1 VRRPGDGVEGG
12 GGESSGAGSLGAQ
25 NWGKEERWEEGRK
38 TIGRG
43 LCVSESGQG
52 GLAGPAKGRGPVA
65 SGGGGPMGGERGVG
79 WPGWKE
85 RWAAAA
91 SNPKPGQN
99 SKRNSFQISFDFR
112 I

>member
-1 VRRPGDGVEGG
+1 VVKAAVGRAPVRGRSGLRIGARRSGGGAVG
-12 GGESSGAGSLGAQ
+12 GGEEDNRAGSMCQREWAGWAG
-25 NWGKEERWEEGRK
+25 WA
-38 TIGRG
+38 
-43 LCVSESGQG
+43 GQR
-52 GLAGPAKGRGPVA
+52 PRS
-65 SGGGGPMGGERGVG
+65 SGGGGPMGGERGVDR
-79 WPGWKE
+79 PGWKE